1 MIRANDPSLSSWVQ
15 VPANSEFPIQNLPFG
30 IGKLPSKN
38 PFVVSRIGDYII
50 NLSVLAEHGFFEDM
64 GFDVRVFE
72 RSTLN
77 DFISLGKEKT
87 SKVRDRL
94 SAVLDNDLEDWDASE
109 LKDFFLIPAADVE
122 LLMPINIGDYTD
134 FYSSIDHA
142 TNVGTMFR
150 DPANALLPNWKHL
163 PVGYHGRSS
172 SIVVSGT
179 PTIRPNGQQKPDDG
193 PPVFGPSKL
202 LDFELEMGFVV
213 GQETQLGDQVPVDQ
227 AEDFIFGMVILNDWS
242 ARDIQ
247 KWEYI
252 PLGPFLAKN
261 FQSTI
266 SAWVVT
272 LDALQPF
279 KVDGY
284 EQTPEV
290 LPYLRQS
297 NLKNYDINLEVAIEP
312 NGAAATTVC
321 KSNYKYMYWTM
332 SQQLAH
338 HTVNGCNV
346 RVGDMY
352 GSGTISGP
360 EKSMYGSMLELSWKG
375 TQPVE
380 LDNGE
385 TRKFIQ
391 DGDTVIMKAYSE
403 KDGVRIGFGDCKSKV
418 LPAKN
423 IV

>member
-1 MIRANDPSLSSWVQ
+1 MIRANDPSIESWVE
-15 VPANSEFPIQNLPFG
+15 VAKNSEFPIQNLPFG
-30 IGKLPSKN
+30 IANIKDKGTL
-38 PFVVSRIGDYII
+38 VVSRIGDFVI
-50 NLSVLAEHGFFEDM
+50 NMSTLAEHGFFDDL
-64 GFDVRVFE
+64 GINLLVFE
-72 RSTLN
+72 KNTLN
-77 DFISLGKEKT
+77 DFISSGKEKT
-87 SKVRDRL
+87 AKVRDRL
-94 SAVLDNDLEDWDASE
+94 SAILDTDFDDWDASE
-109 LKDFFLIPAADVE
+109 LMDHFLVPIDEVE
-122 LLMPINIGDYTD
+122 MMMPIQIGDYTD

-150 DPANALLPNWKHL
+150 DPDNALLPNWKHL

-172 SIVVSGT
+172 SIMVSGT
-179 PTIRPNGQQKPDDG
+179 PTIRPNGQQKPNDG

-213 GQETQLGDQVPVDQ
+213 GRETQLGESVPVDQ

-284 EQTPEV
+284 TQTPEV
-290 LPYLRQS
+290 LPYLKQKDI
-297 NLKNYDINLEVAIEP
+297 KNYDIQLEVAIQP
-312 NGAAATTVC
+312 DGQVPTTVC
-321 KSNYKYMYWTM
+321 NSNFKYMYWTM

-360 EKSMYGSMLELSWKG
+360 EKNMYGSMLELSWKG
-375 TQPVE
+375 TNPVQ
-380 LDNGE
+380 LADGE

-403 KDGVRIGFGDCKSKV
+403 KDGVRIGFGECKSKV
-418 LPAKN
+418 HPARQM
-423 IV
+423 V

>member
-1 MIRANDPSLSSWVQ
+1 MIRANDPSITSWVE
-15 VPANSEFPIQNLPFG
+15 VAANSEFPIQNLPFG
-30 IGKLPSKN
+30 IAKINDKDAL
-38 PFVVSRIGDYII
+38 VVSRIGDYVI
-50 NLSVLAEHGFFEDM
+50 NMSVLAEHGFFDDL
-64 GFDVRVFE
+64 GIDLLVFE
-72 RSTLN
+72 KSTLN
-77 DFISLGKEKT
+77 DFISSGKSKT
-87 SKVRDRL
+87 AKVRDRL
-94 SAVLDNDLEDWDASE
+94 SAILDTNLENWDASE
-109 LKDFFLIPAADVE
+109 LKDLFLIPIDQVE
-122 LLMPINIGDYTD
+122 MMMPIHIGDYTD

-150 DPANALLPNWKHL
+150 DPDNALLPNWKHL

-172 SIVVSGT
+172 SIMVSGT
-179 PTIRPNGQQKPDDG
+179 PTIRPNGQQKPNDG

-213 GQETQLGDQVPVDQ
+213 GQETQLGDSVPVDQ

-284 EQTPEV
+284 KQTPEV
-290 LPYLRQS
+290 LPYLKQKDI
-297 NLKNYDINLEVAIEP
+297 KNYDIQLEVAIQP
-312 NGAAATTVC
+312 DGQDPTTVC
-321 KSNYKYMYWTM
+321 NSNFKYMYWTM

-360 EKSMYGSMLELSWKG
+360 EKNMYGSMLELSWKG
-375 TQPVE
+375 TNPVQ
-380 LDNGE
+380 LANGE

-391 DGDTVIMKAYSE
+391 DGDTVIMKAFSE
-403 KDGVRIGFGDCKSKV
+403 KDGVRIGFGECKSKV
-418 LPAKN
+418 YPARQT
-423 IV
+423 V